1 MDDHIALAG
10 QHDALLRDDEA
21 VAFAAAPF
29 AGGVAMAAARDPAV
43 VGQGIGNDQGEAG
56 KDEREPCKA
65 SEHGYVPFVVPARQP
80 IKPRLIV
87 SIDCA
92 GGFTRLR
99 ARGIPRLSDHWLP
112 TSAPLPASR
121 FMQSR
126 SDRPSR
132 VGHKAPMVF

>member
-1 MDDHIALAG
+1 
-10 QHDALLRDDEA
+10 
-21 VAFAAAPF
+21 

-80 IKPRLIV
+80 IKSRLNWV
-87 SIDCA
+87 DRMRRRGYKTSGHREPPTA
-92 GGFTRLR
+92 SLPTGAFRTTGFRLR
-99 ARGIPRLSDHWLP
+99 HHCQP
-112 TSAPLPASR
+112 SR

-126 SDRPSR
+126 SDRQSR